1 MCTFSKVLC
10 ILRSVTRIMVKR
22 YNCSSA
28 TGTCIFGDA
37 ATFIKDCTVLF
48 EDIFV
53 VPFLGSALGLT
64 AMYSC
69 GGEIWLHLT
78 GIICP
83 WAGNL
88 IANF

>member
-1 MCTFSKVLC
+1 
-10 ILRSVTRIMVKR
+10 MVKT

-48 EDIFV
+48 GDIFI
-53 VPFLGSALGLT
+53 VPFLGSALILT
-64 AMYSC
+64 AMSSW

-78 GIICP
+78 GMICP
-83 WAGNL
+83 WVENL

>member
-1 MCTFSKVLC
+1 MWTFSKVLC
-10 ILRSVTRIMVKR
+10 ILRSVTRIMVKT
-22 YNCSSA
+22 YNCSST

-48 EDIFV
+48 GDIFI

-64 AMYSC
+64 ATCSW
-69 GGEIWLHLT
+69 GGEIWLHFT

-83 WAGNL
+83 
-88 IANF
+88 